1 MKNGIL
7 SIFLSMLIGATPA
20 YSFEQDAAA
29 ADSNLKD
36 DLGKEMKF
44 NKELP
49 SNASSGGDGG
59 TAALSKTGGVKDDDE
74 ANKGLD
80 DVYTNIQT
88 GLNQVLSAY
97 KVISGNMPGVV
108 VTAPGYET
116 LISSGH
122 KYVDNRDNCIS
133 RQGKAATACLENLS
147 EDLQTGIASI
157 NMLLSTVGSAAVT
170 DTCSTFSKAMDVAK
184 GAMTA
189 YTSACGVMKAGCG
202 WSCVQTRGGL
212 EGLGKGLKASEAG
225 TTCKPIVPPNHP
237 QYAQM
242 QAACSTFIADYGA
255 GLKILAA
262 NIPKDLNAKDKK
274 AVAGKAALCTGK
286 YAMLLASAGT
296 GILSLAN
303 SLKQGKDCKDN
314 TDGTGTQVAEAA
326 KDKCEDPANAQLPEC
341 ICKANPR
348 TPGCANSY
356 QKANESGDSRL
367 TASGGEINPAAI
379 GGKDGPGGLGLGSD
393 SNALGENSAGSGSD
407 SGGMAGAPMGG
418 GGGLSG
424 FGGSGGGGAGG
435 KEEAAKKGLNTD
447 ILSGSGGGGGG
458 GFGGYRGAASDSKYR
473 AYLPGGAKDPAQ
485 GVAGQ
490 QAWTKEVTG
499 QGGKSNWDKIKERYR
514 DNKNTLLNN

>member
-1 MKNGIL
+1 MKNGML
-7 SIFLSMLIGATPA
+7 SIFLSVLIGVTP
-20 YSFEQDAAA
+20 SFSSANEANAAFDSELKKEKDFLNEMPTNADTNTKSEA
-29 ADSNLKD
+29 AP
-36 DLGKEMKF
+36 GKGPGAK
-44 NKELP
+44 
-49 SNASSGGDGG
+49 G
-59 TAALSKTGGVKDDDE
+59 DDDE

-80 DVYTNIQT
+80 DVYTNIRT
-88 GLNQVLSAY
+88 GLEQVLNAY
-97 KVISGNMPGVV
+97 KTISGNMPGVTI
-108 VTAPGYET
+108 VTPGYQE
-116 LISSGH
+116 IVNYGH

-133 RQGKAATACLENLS
+133 RQGKAAMACLENYS

-157 NMLLSTVGSAAVT
+157 NMLLSTIGSAAVN

-212 EGLGKGLKASEAG
+212 EGLTKGLKASEAG
-225 TTCKPIVPPNHP
+225 TSCKPVVPPNHP
-237 QYAQM
+237 QYAQF
-242 QAACSTFIADYGA
+242 QAACSTFISEYGA
-255 GLKILAA
+255 GLKTLAA

-274 AVAGKAALCTGK
+274 AVAGKAAICTGK

-314 TDGTGTQVAEAA
+314 TDGTGTPVAAAA

-367 TASGGEINPAAI
+367 TASGADVNPAAL
-379 GGKDGPGGLGLGSD
+379 GGKDGLGGLGLGGDGST
-393 SNALGENSAGSGSD
+393 LGENGAGGGSD
-407 SGGMAGAPMGG
+407 SGGIGAPMGG

-424 FGGSGGGGAGG
+424 FGGSGGGGGGG

-447 ILSGSGGGGGG
+447 ILSGSGGGGGGG

-485 GVAGQ
+485 GLAGQ

-499 QGGKSNWDKIKERYR
+499 QGGKSNWEKVRERYR